1 MSKVQREKN
10 CLFCNSTQHLWEKC
24 KSINANHWR
33 YVMISETMPD
43 FKSLDT
49 NKLRMIAHVVVSDS
63 RLVDTR
69 RRYGWVTP
77 KSYTTT
83 IGCGGLIEEGRTW
96 EPTKSKR
103 LTRNYKRFLGHNP
116 IPWQNLSRKRLIDAV
131 CERWNSLH
139 PVVEK
144 SKMSPDVEFEA
155 CAICYED
162 MGKVVYSA
170 VDNKWIAK
178 KRNMTTSC
186 KHEFCLSCWD
196 KVRKEYPGFHRTEYK
211 RLCPLCRHPNLD
223 SMCSYN
229 LTCKVIK

>member
-1 MSKVQREKN
+1 MSKIQREKN

-33 YVMISETMPD
+33 DVMTNETMPD

-69 RRYGWVTP
+69 KYSCAIP
-77 KSYTTT
+77 KSYKTTVVH
-83 IGCGGLIEEGRTW
+83 GGVIERGDSR
-96 EPTKSKR
+96 EPKKRKR

-116 IPWQNLSRKRLIDAV
+116 IPWQNLSRKRLIDAL
-131 CERWNSLH
+131 CERWNSLQS
-139 PVVEK
+139 VVEK
-144 SKMSPDVEFEA
+144 SKTAPDVELEM
-155 CAICYED
+155 CSICYED
-162 MGKVVYSA
+162 MGEVVYSA
-170 VDNKWIAK
+170 TDNKWIAK

-186 KHEFCLSCWD
+186 KHEFCLSCWNKLD
-196 KVRKEYPGFHRTEYK
+196 NIYIREVGYSK
-211 RLCPLCRHPNLD
+211 RCPMCRELNPD
-223 SMCSYN
+223 ISCSYN

>member
-1 MSKVQREKN
+1 M
-10 CLFCNSTQHLWEKC
+10 T
-24 KSINANHWR
+24 
-33 YVMISETMPD
+33 SETMPD

-69 RRYGWVTP
+69 RYACVIP
-77 KSYTTT
+77 KSYKTT
-83 IGCGGLIEEGRTW
+83 IASGRLIEEEKTW
-96 EPTKSKR
+96 EPAKCKR

-131 CERWNSLH
+131 CERWNNLQ

-144 SKMSPDVEFEA
+144 SKTAPEVELDT

-162 MGKVVYSA
+162 MGEVVYSA
-170 VDNKWIAK
+170 ADNKWIAK

-186 KHEFCLSCWD
+186 KHEFCLSCWNKLD
-196 KVRKEYPGFHRTEYK
+196 TLCIREVGNSK
-211 RLCPLCRHPNLD
+211 RCPMCREVNPV
-223 SMCSYN
+223 STCSYN